1 MSKIEFNNKILEAV
15 HRLFND
21 QDLEHIDPNLLAY
34 YITSE
39 IEHRCYEAV
48 ELIDQR
54 HQQRGE

>member
-1 MSKIEFNNKILEAV
+1 MSKIEFNNLILEAV
-15 HRLFND
+15 HRLLND
-21 QDLEHIDPNLLAY
+21 PDLEHIDGNLLMY
-34 YITSE
+34 YITTE